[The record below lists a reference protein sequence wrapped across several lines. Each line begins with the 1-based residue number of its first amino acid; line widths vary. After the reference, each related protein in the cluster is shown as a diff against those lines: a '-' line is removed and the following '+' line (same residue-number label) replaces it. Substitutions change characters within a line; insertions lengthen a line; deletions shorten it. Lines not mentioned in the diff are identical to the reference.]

1 MDKKYKIFFNFLKKI
16 DKIFNNAI
24 NNLMMSNF
32 EKIKQFHTTFS
43 HPCPNSLNRDVLENN
58 PELVKLRLSLINEEV
73 EELKVA
79 MQQKNMT
86 EVIDA
91 LTDILYVVYGA
102 GAAFGI
108 NLDKSYDIV
117 HESNM
122 SKLCKNESE
131 AIKTVDDYKKKYS
144 EGDLKYDSP
153 SFKLAP
159 DNLHYIVYN
168 QSTGKILKSINYTP
182 ANFSEIIAK
191 D

>member
-1 MDKKYKIFFNFLKKI
+1 MIIL
-16 DKIFNNAI
+16 I
-24 NNLMMSNF
+24 NINMSNF
-32 EKIKQFHTTFS
+32 EKIKQFHKTFS
-43 HPCPNSLNRDVLENN
+43 HPCHDSINQNIFDQDPSLVN
-58 PELVKLRLSLINEEV
+58 LRLNLINEEV
-73 EELKVA
+73 GELKEA
-79 MQQKNMT
+79 IDQKNMT

-117 HESNM
+117 HKSNM

-131 AIKTVDDYKKKYS
+131 AIETVNDYKKKFL

-153 SFKLAP
+153 SYKLAP
-159 DNLHYIVYN
+159 DNQHYIVYN

-182 ANFSEIIAK
+182 AVFKQMMLS